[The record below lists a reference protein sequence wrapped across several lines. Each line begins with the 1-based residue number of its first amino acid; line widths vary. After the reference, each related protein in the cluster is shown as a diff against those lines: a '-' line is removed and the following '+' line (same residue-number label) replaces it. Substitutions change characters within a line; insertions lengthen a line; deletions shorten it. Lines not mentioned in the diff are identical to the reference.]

1 MASRHVV
8 LGLDGPGVPWRTGF
22 TTPTHQPAIES
33 SPFGTPIR
41 VIGGH
46 LAESTGA
53 ILKGGTAQHRTAR
66 ETRNKDVVSALVHER
81 LEAHG
86 DPRDRVCIVGFKL
99 SANKCLPWLK
109 ILRKVSFVR
118 GTRLIWV
125 AGCHNTHTHTH
136 IIWYRRIKG
145 FALHT

>member
-1 MASRHVV
+1 MKKVIYIVASRHVV
-8 LGLDGPGVPWRTGF
+8 LGLDGPGVPWRTGC

-46 LAESTGA
+46 LAENTGA
-53 ILKGGTAQHRTAR
+53 ILKGGTAQHSTAR

-99 SANKCLPWLK
+99 SAIN
-109 ILRKVSFVR
+109 
-118 GTRLIWV
+118 
-125 AGCHNTHTHTH
+125 ACH
-136 IIWYRRIKG
+136 G
-145 FALHT
+145 